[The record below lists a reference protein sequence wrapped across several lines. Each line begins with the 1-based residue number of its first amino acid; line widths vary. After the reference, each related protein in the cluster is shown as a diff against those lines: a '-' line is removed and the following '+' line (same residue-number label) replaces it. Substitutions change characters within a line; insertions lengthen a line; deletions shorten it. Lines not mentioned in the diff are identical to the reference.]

1 MKKLLHNKFS
11 AARKVQFLSISLDIL
26 GYLWIFVWIFHNFTW
41 QKKFREWKLVP
52 GRQWMKKKN
61 VKQSNYLKFQTEE
74 NLLGKFRW
82 KTVISIN
89 SINFVVYVQFR
100 FIRKKKNKFEC
111 IECIPNRSRKTF
123 RFFQDKDNVFRIT
136 MNGEKVCLSTDY
148 VLSHHL
154 LSGFC

>member
-100 FIRKKKNKFEC
+100 FIRKKRISLNALNASQTEAGKPLGF
-111 IECIPNRSRKTF
+111 
-123 RFFQDKDNVFRIT
+123 FRIKIT
-136 MNGEKVCLSTDY
+136 F
-148 VLSHHL
+148 
-154 LSGFC
+154 SG